1 MTTSVQGLT
10 EKPGGPD
17 PQGRQMYE
25 AIIARVKGV
34 SQYRQDS
41 FSFVGIDGFW
51 QTRNDEVLTI
61 NTWYKLEVSTK
72 PKGGNSQP
80 GSLYQDITRCRLAT
94 GDEIPQAQPQEQ
106 QRAASGNQSGQPAS
120 QEPSAVA
127 LGMCQNNAV
136 TLLTAGLVFME
147 EGDDLMDFLLRT
159 RDALYYMV
167 TSQPYQPPVRQAPPA
182 SEPESQEPVDSPG
195 NQGPPAPEEPEDF
208 VNDLPF

>member
-25 AIIARVKGV
+25 AIIARVKGI
-34 SQYRQDS
+34 SQYRDDM
-41 FSFVGIDGFW
+41 FSFVGIDGYW
-51 QTRNDEVLTI
+51 QTRDNEKLDI
-61 NTWYKLEVSTK
+61 NQWYKIECATK
-72 PKGGNSQP
+72 LKGGNAKE
-80 GSLYQDITRCRLAT
+80 GSLYMDISRCRLAT